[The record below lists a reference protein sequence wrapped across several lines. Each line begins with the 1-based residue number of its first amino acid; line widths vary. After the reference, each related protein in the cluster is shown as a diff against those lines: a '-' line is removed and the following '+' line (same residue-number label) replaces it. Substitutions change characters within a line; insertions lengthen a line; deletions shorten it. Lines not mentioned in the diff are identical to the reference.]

1 MKPAEYLE
9 YDSTGLAALVREGQ
23 VSASE
28 LLDVALTITE
38 KVNGE
43 VNAVVRLMEDEARAT
58 IASGPKDGP
67 FSGVPYLLKDLTA
80 MYAGVPTTQGSVF
93 FRDNVPDYDT
103 VTVRR
108 LRASGLVIFGKT
120 NTPELGGNVAA
131 EPQLFGPT
139 RNPWNTAYSAGGSSG
154 GAGAAVAAGI
164 VPSAHATDGG
174 GSIRIPASCCGL
186 FGLKPSRGRTSFGP
200 KLGEAWNGMTAEHA
214 VTKTVRDSAALLD
227 VIAGYEPG
235 DPYMLA
241 SPSDTFANL
250 AQRSPGK
257 LRIAYTAV
265 APSGAPVDPEVVAVL
280 ESTVALLR
288 GLGHDCVEA
297 VPDIDGPAV
306 SEANV
311 KVIAVHHAF
320 NIAKRA
326 KVVGRDPVDG
336 EVEKVMAY
344 RIGVGKTVSA
354 IDYVQAVETLQT
366 AGRALGYFMRDY
378 DVILRPTTAKPPQ
391 PVGTFDMNT
400 DNLQEFLQ
408 ALWGYIPFTA
418 LFNATGQPAMSVPLG
433 WANGLPVG
441 MQFAGR
447 LGDDALLLQ
456 LARQLETESP
466 WADRQPGLTAALLS

>member
-1 MKPAEYLE
+1 MQSSEYVAH
-9 YDSTGLAALVREGQ
+9 DAVGLAKLVRDRQ
-23 VSASE
+23 VTPTE
-28 LLDVALTITE
+28 LLDAALTITE

-43 VNAVVRLMEDEARAT
+43 VNAVVRLMEGEARTAIT
-58 IASGPKDGP
+58 DGPKHGP
-67 FSGVPYLLKDLTA
+67 MYGVPYLLKDLTA

-139 RNPWNTAYSAGGSSG
+139 RNPWNLAYSAGGSSG

-214 VTKTVRDSAALLD
+214 VTRTVRDSAALLD
-227 VIAGYEPG
+227 IIAGYEPG
-235 DPYMLA
+235 DPYLLPTPTD
-241 SPSDTFANL
+241 SFANL
-250 AQRSPGK
+250 ALQSPGK
-257 LRIAYTAV
+257 LRIAYTTV

-280 ESTVALLR
+280 ESTIAVLR
-288 GLGHDCVEA
+288 ALGHECVEA
-297 VPDIDGPAV
+297 APEMDGPAV

-326 KVVGRDPVDG
+326 KVVGREPLDG

-354 IDYVQAVETLQT
+354 VDYVAAIETLQT
-366 AGRALGYFMRDY
+366 AGRQVGNFMRDY
-378 DVILRPTTAKPPQ
+378 DMILRPTTAKPPQ

-400 DNLQEFLQ
+400 DDLQSFLK

-418 LFNATGQPAMSVPLG
+418 LFNATGQPAMSVPMG

-447 LGDDALLLQ
+447 LGDDATLLQ
-456 LARQLETESP
+456 LARQLEVESP
-466 WADRQPGLTAALLS
+466 WADRQPEMVTAL